1 MPTARR
7 STSPSLTL
15 AQATKLFSNLW
26 PTERVVEDG
35 LGQNSV
41 YATEDQLYSVVSR
54 FYALPIPGIDR
65 MLDRYSS
72 TGMALWKKARS
83 FAQKSATEKD
93 LAKSVA
99 AFNAVRFEIFMAI
112 YRAMG
117 RSPK

>member
-1 MPTARR
+1 
-7 STSPSLTL
+7 
-15 AQATKLFSNLW
+15 
-26 PTERVVEDG
+26 
-35 LGQNSV
+35 
-41 YATEDQLYSVVSR
+41 
-54 FYALPIPGIDR
+54 